1 MDLPVKSK
9 ARTANGIFMG
19 NKKDWLHFGV
29 LDKLTKMIH
38 LWVFKHVPNWI
49 ETAEVFLRDIFR
61 HHGFPKVI
69 TADRGTQFTSP
80 VWEELL
86 KFFGT
91 EN

>member
-1 MDLPVKSK
+1 MGYSWETK
-9 ARTANGIFMG
+9 RTGCI
-19 NKKDWLHFGV
+19 LV
-29 LDKLTKMIH
+29 CCDKLTKMIH